1 MAEFR
6 FDPERVAHAE
16 AAGWRAYYDRN
27 WLKMIY
33 LVSALSREQFHIP
46 FPLSLLAAYYIAKAS
61 RAWVPVDHDLS
72 AVTAELAKFY
82 ALARRYSGLHFD
94 PQRAAHLEATY
105 WTVHR
110 ELVGQ
115 PDKERFVQAMAQLH
129 QELFGV
135 SWDVAH
141 ESAQWR
147 VQANNTVDGITSGVS
162 LDPEGDW
169 RKLEDELRRGY
180 RVIEAALAAQP
191 ASALA

>member
-6 FDPERVAHAE
+6 FDPDRVAYVE

-27 WLKMIY
+27 WLKLFY
-33 LVSALSREQFHIP
+33 LVASLSREQFHIP

-61 RAWVPVDHDLS
+61 RVWVPVEHDLN
-72 AVTAELAKFY
+72 AVAVELAKFY
-82 ALARRYSGLHFD
+82 VLARRYSSLKFD
-94 PQRAAHLEATY
+94 PQRAAYLEATY

-115 PDKERFVQAMAQLH
+115 PDKSHFVQVLSELH

-135 SWDVAH
+135 SGSVAR

-147 VQANNTVDGITSGVS
+147 VQANNTVDGITSGTS

-169 RKLEDELRRGY
+169 HKLEDELRRGY
-180 RVIEAALAAQP
+180 RLIQAALAAQHAP
-191 ASALA
+191 APA